1 MRSSYIPAERR
12 ERGRRRRRE
21 KKERERASIPGRAP
35 FLLKNCRKKKAIAL
49 KKRFFTKKKGNVEE
63 RVGAEEEESE
73 EEEGEKDRDQLRSV
87 LDACAITST
96 YDRKPTRIHKR

>member
-35 FLLKNCRKKKAIAL
+35 FLLKNCRKKSDSAKKAV
-49 KKRFFTKKKGNVEE
+49 FHKKKGNVEE
-63 RVGAEEEESE
+63 RVGAEEGKSE